1 MTGGGKFMTFVVAA
15 RNDTYGGNFVGRM
28 QIFINTLVA
37 LWNKYNLD
45 AELIVVEWNPPEHRP
60 RLGQA
65 IAWPKLRMPGMI
77 QIVEVPE
84 RFHNRLPNSDRMPIF
99 EYIAKNVGIRRAT
112 GQYVLATNPD
122 IVFTDRIMQHFAAR
136 TFREDS
142 FYRVDRYDV
151 LKEIPLDLPVGKQL
165 ELCARHA
172 FRVHRME
179 GSFPLRR
186 SARLRNYA
194 AQNLPRL
201 MPHRLIRGALRR
213 AGRLLISDPPNGA
226 EPTPTAPA
234 VHTNASGDFL
244 LMSAKRWRAL
254 RGYPELGTHSH
265 IDSYMVYLAA
275 TAGLRQTILPYPIYH
290 QEHDRSEQNARPL
303 TVLNQ
308 LPALRRMLE
317 TGNLEIPNDENW
329 GLGNSQLL
337 VHNAT
342 EALLLGEGTG
352 SSSESDEKVKSSVAS
367 EKQR

>member
-1 MTGGGKFMTFVVAA
+1 VPNPQLSFVVAA
-15 RNDTYGGNFVGRM
+15 RNDDYGGNFLYRM
-28 QIFINTLVA
+28 QVFVNTLVA

-45 AELIVVEWNPPEHRP
+45 AELVVVEWNPPEDRP

-65 IAWPKLRMPGMI
+65 IVWPKLRMPGI
-77 QIVEVPE
+77 VQIVEVPE
-84 RFHNRLPNSDRMPIF
+84 RVHNRLPNSDRMPIF

-112 GQYVLATNPD
+112 GHYVLVTNPD
-122 IVFTDRIMQHFAAR
+122 IVFTDRIMQHFAAG

-151 LKEIPLDLPVGKQL
+151 AKEIPLDLPVSKQL

-186 SARLRNYA
+186 SARLRTYA

-201 MPHRLIRGALRR
+201 MPHRVIRGALRR
-213 AGRLLISDPPNGA
+213 ARRLLISDPPDGTGS
-226 EPTPTAPA
+226 TPTAPT

-244 LMSAKRWRAL
+244 LMSAEHWRAL

-265 IDSYMVYLAA
+265 IDSYMVYLAVA
-275 TAGLRQTILPYPIYH
+275 AGLRQMILPYPIYH
-290 QEHDRSEQNARPL
+290 QEHDRSEQNGRPM
-303 TVLNQ
+303 TVLSQ
-308 LPALRRMLE
+308 VPALRRMLE
-317 TGNLEIPNDENW
+317 TGNLEITNDENW
-329 GLGNSQLL
+329 GLGNSKLL
-337 VHNAT
+337 LHDA